1 MIMYLLILVCVF
13 LARAFKAAADRI
25 SEGSFNKD
33 YWSKDV
39 SWKNKWKLFD
49 GELRFNDKKL
59 WYYLW
64 LYSPRFVERFP
75 YSSTFFVSFTDGWH
89 LMNMFRYLFWILSV
103 GFAMHYDPYRIWL
116 VDILFVW
123 MSGLV
128 GFTVFYDYL
137 LPKIFKK
144 YRELDF

>member
-1 MIMYLLILVCVF
+1 M
-13 LARAFKAAADRI
+13 
-25 SEGSFNKD
+25 
-33 YWSKDV
+33 